1 MPGVATAAIVGFLN
15 VYNELPIANVILTK
29 TENRTISVAL
39 LAFQGDYQ
47 TSLSLIFASIVI
59 VIIPILIF
67 YLLCQEKVE
76 HGLASGGD
84 QGLNAVFMQA
94 ARGRTRP
101 SAWGVPAG

>member
-1 MPGVATAAIVGFLN
+1 MGFLN

-76 HGLASGGD
+76 HGLALGAIKG
-84 QGLNAVFMQA
+84 
-94 ARGRTRP
+94 
-101 SAWGVPAG
+101 

>member
-67 YLLCQEKVE
+67 YGG
-76 HGLASGGD
+76 GLVD
-84 QGLNAVFMQA
+84 F
-94 ARGRTRP
+94 
-101 SAWGVPAG
+101 PADTADISHQDKG

>member
-1 MPGVATAAIVGFLN
+1 MPGVATAAIVGFLI

-76 HGLASGGD
+76 HGLASGAIKG
-84 QGLNAVFMQA
+84 
-94 ARGRTRP
+94 
-101 SAWGVPAG
+101 